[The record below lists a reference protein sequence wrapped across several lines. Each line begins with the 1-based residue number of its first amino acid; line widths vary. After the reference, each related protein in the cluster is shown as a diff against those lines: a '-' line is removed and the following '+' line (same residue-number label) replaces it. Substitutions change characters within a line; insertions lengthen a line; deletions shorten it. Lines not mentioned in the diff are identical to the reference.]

1 MFRVIMEEPRNPWPA
16 QVTRVVDRAEL
27 SDAMRLFHEWRSENP
42 YAVGAGE
49 LRVKVVE
56 VDG

>member
-1 MFRVIMEEPRNPWPA
+1 MEEPRSPWPA
-16 QVTRVVDRAEL
+16 QVTRVADRAVL
-27 SDAMRLFHEWRSENP
+27 SEAMWLFHAWRAENP
-42 YAVGAGE
+42 HAVGAGE